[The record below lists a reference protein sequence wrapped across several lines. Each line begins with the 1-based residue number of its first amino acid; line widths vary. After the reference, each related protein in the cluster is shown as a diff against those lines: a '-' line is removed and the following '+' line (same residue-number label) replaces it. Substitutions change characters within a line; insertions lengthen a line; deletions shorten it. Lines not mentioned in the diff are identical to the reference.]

1 MNQEISPEVQIAA
14 ANLKLAED
22 ADKRAFIVIL
32 PNQEG
37 GDNALSTPNGDGTW
51 ETIYLLD
58 IGIRPAYHFTLSEA
72 MKCCFEFAAEKDIPA
87 FISHAKLGVSSF
99 LAPHK
104 SAPSF
109 IKPDARPLEMFVIG
123 RWNPESGGEYLDDAE
138 PTANAILTICNA
150 KHFGTESEASRHL
163 ENVVDEPEKWHVI
176 EYGHNFHARLK
187 KMTEQANAKEPSA
200 PAKSVMQPA
209 EGA

>member
-37 GDNALSTPNGDGTW
+37 GDHTLSNPNGDGTW
-51 ETIYLLD
+51 ETINLWD
-58 IGIRPAYHFTLSEA
+58 IGIRPAYHFTLCEA
-72 MKCCFEFAAEKDIPA
+72 MKCCFEFAGQKDIPA
-87 FISHAKLGVSSF
+87 FISHAKLGISPF
-99 LAPHK
+99 HLRHIIPRRQKH
-104 SAPSF
+104 
-109 IKPDARPLEMFVIG
+109 DARPLEMFVIG

-150 KHFGTESEASRHL
+150 KHFGTESEASGHL
-163 ENVVDEPEKWHVI
+163 ENVVDEPEKWLII
-176 EYGHNFHARLK
+176 ERGHNFHDRLK